1 MTLYISNMNDKV
13 KYHEPFSPV
22 IMESKVP
29 DKFLKLINDV
39 GDEVLSD
46 EVKSREWDWSGQ
58 LVGKVHKE
66 VRIPI
71 TNKEDSAYCLDVI
84 RKGCLQY
91 LNNSIRI
98 SRAHIDLFT
107 LHSETHKFK
116 HGDLTEQNIRIDQTW
131 IVSQYKV
138 NTIHGTNTLDICLV

>member
-1 MTLYISNMNDKV
+1 M

-39 GDEVLSD
+39 GDEVLND

-71 TNKEDSAYCLDVI
+71 TKKPNDI
-84 RKGCLQY
+84 RQGRGKGNVKY
-91 LNNSIRI
+91 
-98 SRAHIDLFT
+98 
-107 LHSETHKFK
+107 
-116 HGDLTEQNIRIDQTW
+116 
-131 IVSQYKV
+131 
-138 NTIHGTNTLDICLV
+138 

>member
-1 MTLYISNMNDKV
+1 MKNNI

-39 GDEVLSD
+39 GDDVLSD

-66 VRIPI
+66 IQIPVRNNDDKEFLMQVMKGGCVDYLKESIKSNTALCKKRSIKFPNAPPI
-71 TNKEDSAYCLDVI
+71 MRLKA
-84 RKGCLQY
+84 K
-91 LNNSIRI
+91 
-98 SRAHIDLFT
+98 
-107 LHSETHKFK
+107 
-116 HGDLTEQNIRIDQTW
+116 
-131 IVSQYKV
+131 
-138 NTIHGTNTLDICLV
+138 

>member
-1 MTLYISNMNDKV
+1 M

-39 GDEVLSD
+39 GDEVLND

-71 TNKEDSAYCLDVI
+71 TKKEDSAYCLSII
-84 RKGCLQY
+84 RNGCMDY
-91 LNNSIRI
+91 LSKLI
-98 SRAHIDLFT
+98 
-107 LHSETHKFK
+107 
-116 HGDLTEQNIRIDQTW
+116 
-131 IVSQYKV
+131 
-138 NTIHGTNTLDICLV
+138 